1 LKIIL
6 EAWSDPTPGD
16 RSTGWRR
23 WFGFFWAAFF
33 SVTGSGATWQP
44 DGCHVYPGESIQES
58 LEQAARN
65 PTNKV
70 VKVHAGV
77 YQPDSKRQALIW
89 FNRLHDGVRL
99 EAVGEV
105 TLTAANP
112 DLADPKSS
120 AYPAVVNHVVF
131 FGDGVSSR
139 TVMQGFK
146 LTGANHFLT
155 KDPPE
160 VEVDASLPRGLF
172 YYADGGAVKIFGA
185 SYPTLRALQIV
196 NNYAS
201 PCAGGVSVEHAG
213 HGGGTSPSA
222 VVLENCIFRDNH
234 AQITGAAV
242 DLLPGSSAV
251 ISNCLFVGN
260 VANLGVNYISDN
272 KAAPE
277 FTNSAP
283 LTVFP
288 GSRVTVLNSTFTGN
302 RNGVEDLGQQS
313 IYQNCLF
320 WRNSLGGAFY
330 EGQRYELNA
339 AGNAKVVGCF
349 FGGPV
354 LDPNHVISQTKNK
367 VSAVPDPMFDAHFQA
382 KAAEYENV
390 GFRHVD
396 R

>member
-1 LKIIL
+1 MKVPVRP
-6 EAWSDPTPGD
+6 SSHPSP
-16 RSTGWRR
+16 GWRAG
-23 WFGFFWAAFF
+23 FGFLYTLWLPLISFA
-33 SVTGSGATWQP
+33 ATWQP
-44 DGCHVYPGESIQES
+44 DGGHVYPGESIQEA

-70 VKVHAGV
+70 VRVHAGV

-131 FGDGVSSR
+131 FGNGVSSR
-139 TVMQGFK
+139 TVIQGFK

-160 VEVDASLPRGLF
+160 VDVDASLPRGLF

-185 SYPTLRALQIV
+185 AYPTLRDLQIE

-213 HGGGTSPSA
+213 HGGRTSSSA
-222 VVLENCIFRDNH
+222 VVMENCIFRNNR

-242 DLLPGSSAV
+242 DLLPGSSAI

-260 VANLGVNYISDN
+260 IANLGVNYISEN

-288 GSRVTVLNSTFTGN
+288 SSRVTVLNCTFTGN
-302 RNGVEDLGQQS
+302 RNGAEDLGQQS

-320 WRNSLGGAFY
+320 WKNSLSGAFY
-330 EGQRYELNA
+330 EGQRYELSVG
-339 AGNAKVVGCF
+339 GNAQVAGCF

-354 LDPNHVISQTKNK
+354 LDPNLEISQTKNK
-367 VSAVPDPMFDAHFQA
+367 VFAVVDPLFDARFQA
-382 KAAEYENV
+382 KAAEYENI
-390 GFRHVD
+390 GFRPVG

>member
-6 EAWSDPTPGD
+6 NASFDPEPK
-16 RSTGWRR
+16 WRR
-23 WFGFFWAAFF
+23 GFGCL
-33 SVTGSGATWQP
+33 VTALFAVTCSGVTWQT
-44 DGCHVYPGESIQES
+44 DGCHVYPGESIQEA
-58 LEQAARN
+58 LEQAARS

-77 YQPDSKRQALIW
+77 YRPDSKRQALIW
-89 FNRLHDGVRL
+89 FNRLHDGIHL
-99 EAVGEV
+99 EAVGAV

-112 DLADPKSS
+112 DLAEPVSPS
-120 AYPAVVNHVVF
+120 YPAVVNHVVF
-131 FGDGVSSR
+131 FGNGVSAR
-139 TVMQGFK
+139 TVLQGFK

-160 VEVDASLPRGLF
+160 VEVDTSLPRGLF

-185 SYPTLRALQIV
+185 SYPTLRDLQIV
-196 NNYAS
+196 DNYAS

-222 VVLENCIFRDNH
+222 VLLENCIFRNNR

-242 DLLPGSSAV
+242 DLLPGSSAI

-260 VANLGVNYISDN
+260 IANLGVNNISKN
-272 KAAPE
+272 NPATE

-288 GSRVTVLNSTFTGN
+288 NSRATVLNSTFTGN
-302 RNGVEDLGQQS
+302 RNGAEDLGQQS

-320 WRNSLGGAFY
+320 WKNSLSGAFY
-330 EGQRYELNA
+330 EGNRYELDL
-339 AGNAKVVGCF
+339 AGNAQVVGCF

-354 LDPNHVISQTKNK
+354 LDPNHVISQSKNTMFIG
-367 VSAVPDPMFDAHFQA
+367 VDPRFDAHFQP
-382 KAAEYENV
+382 KAAEYEKV
-390 GFRHVD
+390 GFRPVSQ
-396 R
+396 

>member
-1 LKIIL
+1 LKIFL
-6 EAWSDPTPGD
+6 EARSDPGP
-16 RSTGWRR
+16 RWRQ
-23 WFGFFWAAFF
+23 WFGFFSAAFF
-33 SVTGSGATWQP
+33 AVTCSGATWQA
-44 DGCHVYPGESIQES
+44 DGCHVYPGEGIQEA
-58 LEQAARN
+58 LDRAARN

-70 VKVHAGV
+70 VRVHAGV

-99 EAVGEV
+99 EAVGDV

-131 FGDGVSSR
+131 FGNGVSSR

-146 LTGANHFLT
+146 LTGANHFVT

-160 VEVDASLPRGLF
+160 VEADASLPRGLF

-185 SYPTLRALQIV
+185 SYPTLRDLQIV

-201 PCAGGVSVEHAG
+201 PCAGGVSVEHGG
-213 HGGGTSPSA
+213 HGGGPSPSA
-222 VVLENCIFRDNH
+222 VVLENCIFRNNR

-242 DLLPGSSAV
+242 DLLPGSAAV

-260 VANLGVNYISDN
+260 IANLGVNYISEN

-288 GSRVTVLNSTFTGN
+288 GSRVIVLNSTFTGN

-320 WRNSLGGAFY
+320 WKNALGGAFY
-330 EGQRYELNA
+330 EGQPYELDLG
-339 AGNAKVVGCF
+339 GNAQVVGCF

-354 LDPNHVISQTKNK
+354 RDPNHVISKSKNK
-367 VSAVPDPMFDAHFQA
+367 AFAVLDPGFDAFFRA

-390 GFRHVD
+390 GFHPVGR
-396 R
+396 

>member
-6 EAWSDPTPGD
+6 EAGSDQSP
-16 RSTGWRR
+16 RWRL
-23 WFGFFWAAFF
+23 WFGLFLTTLFEI
-33 SVTGSGATWQP
+33 TCSGAAWQP
-44 DGCHVYPGESIQES
+44 DGWHVYPGESIQES

-65 PTNKV
+65 PTNKI

-105 TLTAANP
+105 TLTAANH
-112 DLADPKSS
+112 DLADPESL

-131 FGDGVSSR
+131 FGNGVSAR
-139 TVMQGFK
+139 TVLQGFK
-146 LTGANHFLT
+146 LTGANHFVT
-155 KDPPE
+155 KNPPE
-160 VEVDASLPRGLF
+160 VEADASLPRSLF

-185 SYPTLRALQIV
+185 SYPTLRDLQIV

-201 PCAGGVSVEHAG
+201 PCAGGVSVEHSG

-222 VVLENCIFRDNH
+222 VVLENCIFRNNR
-234 AQITGAAV
+234 AQITGAAI
-242 DLLPGSSAV
+242 DLLPGSSAI

-260 VANLGVNYISDN
+260 MANLGINYISEN

-288 GSRVTVLNSTFTGN
+288 SSRVTVLNSTFTGN

-320 WRNSLGGAFY
+320 WKNSLSGAFY
-330 EGQRYELNA
+330 EGQRYELDA
-339 AGNAKVVGCF
+339 RGNAQVIGCC

-354 LDPNHVISQTKNK
+354 LDPNRVISLSKNK
-367 VSAVPDPMFDAHFQA
+367 VAALADPLFDAHFQA
-382 KAAEYENV
+382 KAPEYENV
-390 GFRHVD
+390 GFRPVG

>member
-1 LKIIL
+1 MKTIL
-6 EAWSDPTPGD
+6 EAWCDPGP
-16 RSTGWRR
+16 RWRR
-23 WFGFFWAAFF
+23 WLVLFLLP
-33 SVTGSGATWQP
+33 TCSGATWQP

-70 VKVHAGV
+70 VRVHAGV

-131 FGDGVSSR
+131 FGNGVSSR

-160 VEVDASLPRGLF
+160 VDVDGSLPRGLF
-172 YYADGGAVKIFGA
+172 YYADGGAIKIFGA
-185 SYPTLRALQIV
+185 SYPTLRDLQIV

-201 PCAGGVSVEHAG
+201 PCAGGVSIEHLG
-213 HGGGTSPSA
+213 HGEGTSPSA
-222 VVLENCIFRDNH
+222 VLLQNCIFRNNR

-242 DLLPGSSAV
+242 DLLPGSSAI

-260 VANLGVNYISDN
+260 IANLGVNYISEN
-272 KAAPE
+272 KTAPE

-288 GSRVTVLNSTFTGN
+288 SSRVTVLNSTFTGN

-320 WRNSLGGAFY
+320 WKNSLSGAFY
-330 EGQRYELNA
+330 EGRRYELNVA
-339 AGNAKVVGCF
+339 SNAQVAGCF

-354 LDPNHVISQTKNK
+354 LDPNHAISRSNNK
-367 VSAVPDPMFDAHFQA
+367 ILTVVDPRFDAQFQA
-382 KAAEYENV
+382 RAAEYENV
-390 GFRHVD
+390 GYRSVG

>member
-1 LKIIL
+1 M
-6 EAWSDPTPGD
+6 
-16 RSTGWRR
+16 
-23 WFGFFWAAFF
+23 FVAAFF
-33 SVTGSGATWQP
+33 AVPCSGATWQP
-44 DGCHVYPGESIQES
+44 DGWHVYPGESIQES
-58 LEQAARN
+58 LEQAALN

-70 VKVHAGV
+70 VRVHAGV

-112 DLADPKSS
+112 DLADPESS
-120 AYPAVVNHVVF
+120 TYPAVVNHVVF
-131 FGDGVSSR
+131 FGNGVSSR
-139 TVMQGFK
+139 TVIQGFK
-146 LTGANHFLT
+146 LTGANHFVT

-185 SYPTLRALQIV
+185 SYPTLRDLQIV

-201 PCAGGVSVEHAG
+201 LCAGGVSVEHLG
-213 HGGGTSPSA
+213 QGGGTSPSA
-222 VVLENCIFRDNH
+222 VVFENCTFRNNR

-242 DLLPGSSAV
+242 DLLPGSSAMM
-251 ISNCLFVGN
+251 SNCLFVGN
-260 VANLGVNYISDN
+260 IANLGVNYISEN
-272 KAAPE
+272 KTAPE

-302 RNGVEDLGQQS
+302 RNGAEDLGQQS
-313 IYQNCLF
+313 LYQNCLF
-320 WRNSLGGAFY
+320 WKNSIGEAFY
-330 EGQRYELNA
+330 EGQRYELDVRGQA
-339 AGNAKVVGCF
+339 RVVGCV

-354 LDPNHVISQTKNK
+354 LDPNRVISRTNNK
-367 VSAVPDPMFDAHFQA
+367 ISAVADPVFDARFQA
-382 KAAEYENV
+382 RAAEYENV
-390 GFRHVD
+390 GFRPVS

>member
-1 LKIIL
+1 MC
-6 EAWSDPTPGD
+6 
-16 RSTGWRR
+16 
-23 WFGFFWAAFF
+23 
-33 SVTGSGATWQP
+33 SGATWQP
-44 DGCHVYPGESIQES
+44 DGWHVYPGESIQES
-58 LEQAARN
+58 LDQAARN
-65 PTNKV
+65 PTNKI

-89 FNRLHDGVRL
+89 FNRLHDGIRL

-131 FGDGVSSR
+131 FGNGVSGR
-139 TVMQGFK
+139 TVIQGFK

-160 VEVDASLPRGLF
+160 VEADASLPRGLF

-185 SYPTLRALQIV
+185 SYPTLRDLQIV

-213 HGGGTSPSA
+213 QGGGTSPSA
-222 VVLENCIFRDNH
+222 VVLENCIFRNNR
-234 AQITGAAV
+234 AQVTGAAV
-242 DLLPGSSAV
+242 DLLPGSSAI

-260 VANLGVNYISDN
+260 IANLGINYISEN

-288 GSRVTVLNSTFTGN
+288 GARVTVLNSTFTGN
-302 RNGVEDLGQQS
+302 RNGAEDLGEKS

-320 WRNSLGGAFY
+320 WKNSLGGAFY
-330 EGQRYELNA
+330 EGQRYELDA
-339 AGNAKVVGCF
+339 RGNAHVAGCF

-354 LDPNHVISQTKNK
+354 LDPNRVISRSKNK
-367 VSAVPDPMFDAHFQA
+367 LFALADPLFDAHFQA
-382 KAAEYENV
+382 KAVEYENV
-390 GFRHVD
+390 GFRPVG

>member
-1 LKIIL
+1 
-6 EAWSDPTPGD
+6 
-16 RSTGWRR
+16 
-23 WFGFFWAAFF
+23 
-33 SVTGSGATWQP
+33 
-44 DGCHVYPGESIQES
+44 
-58 LEQAARN
+58 
-65 PTNKV
+65 
-70 VKVHAGV
+70 V

-131 FGDGVSSR
+131 FGNGVSSR
-139 TVMQGFK
+139 TLIQGFK

-160 VEVDASLPRGLF
+160 VEADASLPRGLF
-172 YYADGGAVKIFGA
+172 YYADGGAIKIFGA
-185 SYPTLRALQIV
+185 SYPTLRDLQIV

-201 PCAGGVSVEHAG
+201 PCAGGVSIEHAG

-222 VVLENCIFRDNH
+222 VVLENCIFRNNR

-242 DLLPGSSAV
+242 DLLPGSSAT

-260 VANLGVNYISDN
+260 IANLGVNYISDN

-288 GSRVTVLNSTFTGN
+288 SSRVIVLNSTFTGN

-313 IYQNCLF
+313 IYRNCLF
-320 WRNSLGGAFY
+320 WKNSLGGAFY
-330 EGQRYELNA
+330 EGQRYELNIGA
-339 AGNAKVVGCF
+339 NAQVAGCF
-349 FGGPV
+349 FAGPV

-367 VSAVPDPMFDAHFQA
+367 VFGVVDPMFDAHFQP

-390 GFRHVD
+390 GFRPVG

>member
-1 LKIIL
+1 MKTIL
-6 EAWSDPTPGD
+6 EAWCDPIVWGVT
-16 RSTGWRR
+16 S
-23 WFGFFWAAFF
+23 FFA
-33 SVTGSGATWQP
+33 VTCSGATWQQ

-70 VKVHAGV
+70 VRVHAGV

-131 FGDGVSSR
+131 FGNGVSSR

-160 VEVDASLPRGLF
+160 VDVDGSLARGLF
-172 YYADGGAVKIFGA
+172 YYADGGAIKIFGA
-185 SYPTLRALQIV
+185 SYPTLRDLQIV

-201 PCAGGVSVEHAG
+201 PCAGGVSIEHLG
-213 HGGGTSPSA
+213 HGEGTSPFA
-222 VVLENCIFRDNH
+222 VVLQNCIFRNNR

-242 DLLPGSSAV
+242 DLLPGSSAI

-260 VANLGVNYISDN
+260 IANLGVNYVSEN

-302 RNGVEDLGQQS
+302 RNGVEDLGQHS

-320 WRNSLGGAFY
+320 WKNSLAGAFY
-330 EGQRYELNA
+330 EGQPYELNVG
-339 AGNAKVVGCF
+339 GNAQIAGCF

-354 LDPNHVISQTKNK
+354 LDPNHVISRSKNK
-367 VSAVPDPMFDAHFQA
+367 VFAVVDPVFDAHFQA

-390 GFRHVD
+390 GYHAVGR
-396 R
+396 

>member
-1 LKIIL
+1 MRTSFELWDATAK
-6 EAWSDPTPGD
+6 
-16 RSTGWRR
+16 RR
-23 WFGFFWAAFF
+23 RRFGIFWPALLAAMC
-33 SVTGSGATWQP
+33 SGATWQP

-77 YQPDSKRQALIW
+77 YRPDSKRQALIW
-89 FNRLHDGVRL
+89 FNRSHDGVRL

-112 DLADPKSS
+112 DLADRNSP
-120 AYPAVVNHVVF
+120 AYPAVVNHVVY
-131 FGDGVSSR
+131 FGNGVSSR

-160 VEVDASLPRGLF
+160 VDVDASLPRGLF

-185 SYPTLRALQIV
+185 SYPTLRGLEIV

-201 PCAGGVSVEHAG
+201 PCAGGVSIEHAG
-213 HGGGTSPSA
+213 HGGGTNQAA
-222 VVLENCIFRDNH
+222 VVMENCIFLNNR
-234 AQITGAAV
+234 AQITGAAI
-242 DLLPGSSAV
+242 DLLPGSSAM
-251 ISNCLFVGN
+251 IRNCLFVGN
-260 VANLGVNYISDN
+260 IANLGINYISDN

-302 RNGVEDLGQQS
+302 RNGAEDLGRQS
-313 IYQNCLF
+313 VYQNCLF
-320 WRNSLGGAFY
+320 WKNSLSGAFY
-330 EGQRYELNA
+330 EGTRYELNVH
-339 AGNAKVVGCF
+339 GNAQVVGCF

-354 LDPNHVISQTKNK
+354 LDPSHVISLTKNK
-367 VSAVPDPMFDAHFQA
+367 AYAVVDPMFDAHFQP
-382 KAAEYENV
+382 KAPEYENV
-390 GFRHVD
+390 GFRPPMKFNPP
-396 R
+396 

>member
-1 LKIIL
+1 MTVHPKMRI
-6 EAWSDPTPGD
+6 AGRWS
-16 RSTGWRR
+16 
-23 WFGFFWAAFF
+23 GFFFTTFF
-33 SVTGSGATWQP
+33 SATCSGATLQP
-44 DGCHVYPGESIQES
+44 DGFHVYPGESIQES

-65 PTNKV
+65 PTNKAV
-70 VKVHAGV
+70 RVHAGV
-77 YQPDSKRQALIW
+77 YPPDSKRQALIW

-120 AYPAVVNHVVF
+120 AYPAVVNHVVY
-131 FGDGVSSR
+131 FGNGVSSR

-160 VEVDASLPRGLF
+160 VDVDTSLPRGLF

-185 SYPTLRALQIV
+185 SYPTLRDLQIE

-213 HGGGTSPSA
+213 LGGKTSSSA
-222 VVLENCIFRDNH
+222 VVLENCTFRNNR

-242 DLLPGSSAV
+242 DLLPGSSAI

-260 VANLGVNYISDN
+260 VANLGVNYISEN

-320 WRNSLGGAFY
+320 WKNSLGGAFY
-330 EGQRYELNA
+330 QGERYELNVG
-339 AGNAKVVGCF
+339 GNAQVVGCLL
-349 FGGPV
+349 GGPV
-354 LDPNHVISQTKNK
+354 LDPNHLISRTKNK
-367 VSAVPDPMFDAHFQA
+367 VFAGVDPAFDGRFQA
-382 KAAEYENV
+382 TAAEYENV
-390 GFRHVD
+390 GFRPAG

>member
-1 LKIIL
+1 VRNIL
-6 EAWSDPTPGD
+6 EAWSDPSD
-16 RSTGWRR
+16 RWRR
-23 WFGFFWAAFF
+23 WLGFFLTAFF
-33 SVTGSGATWQP
+33 ATTCSGATWQG
-44 DGCHVYPGESIQES
+44 DGCHVYPGENIQES

-70 VKVHAGV
+70 VRVHAGV
-77 YQPDSKRQALIW
+77 YPPDSKRQALIW

-120 AYPAVVNHVVF
+120 AYPAVVNHVVY
-131 FGDGVSSR
+131 FGNGISAR

-146 LTGANHFLT
+146 ITGANHFFT

-172 YYADGGAVKIFGA
+172 YYADGGAVKIFGE
-185 SYPTLRALQIV
+185 SYPTLRDLQIE

-213 HGGGTSPSA
+213 HGGSSRSSA
-222 VVLENCIFRDNH
+222 VVLENCIFRNNR
-234 AQITGAAV
+234 AQITGAAI
-242 DLLPGSSAV
+242 DLLPGSSAI

-260 VANLGVNYISDN
+260 ISNLGVNYISDN

-302 RNGVEDLGQQS
+302 RNGAEDLGQQS
-313 IYQNCLF
+313 VYKNCLF
-320 WRNSLGGAFY
+320 WKNSVRGAFY
-330 EGQRYELNA
+330 EGQRYELNVGGDA
-339 AGNAKVVGCF
+339 QVVGCF
-349 FGGPV
+349 FGGTV
-354 LDPNHVISQTKNK
+354 LDPNHVISQKSNK
-367 VSAVPDPMFDAHFQA
+367 LLAVVEPMFDAHFQA

-390 GFRHVD
+390 GFRPVG

>member
-1 LKIIL
+1 L
-6 EAWSDPTPGD
+6 T
-16 RSTGWRR
+16 
-23 WFGFFWAAFF
+23 AF
-33 SVTGSGATWQP
+33 SAVACSGATWQP
-44 DGCHVYPGESIQES
+44 DGWHVYPGQSIQES
-58 LEQAARN
+58 LEHAARS

-70 VKVHAGV
+70 VRVHAGV

-131 FGDGVSSR
+131 FGNGVSSR

-146 LTGANHFLT
+146 LTGANHFVT

-185 SYPTLRALQIV
+185 SFPTLRDLQIA

-201 PCAGGVSVEHAG
+201 PCAGGVSVEHLG
-213 HGGGTSPSA
+213 QGGGTSQSA
-222 VVLENCIFRDNH
+222 VVLENCTFRNNR
-234 AQITGAAV
+234 AQISGAAV
-242 DLLPGSSAV
+242 DLLPGSSAI

-260 VANLGVNYISDN
+260 IANLGVNYISEN

-277 FTNSAP
+277 FTNSAAV
-283 LTVFP
+283 TVFP
-288 GSRVTVLNSTFTGN
+288 GSRVSVLNSTFTGN
-302 RNGVEDLGQQS
+302 RNGVEDLGVQS

-320 WRNSLGGAFY
+320 WKNSLGGAFY
-330 EGQRYELNA
+330 EGQRYELA
-339 AGNAKVVGCF
+339 VGAQAQVVGCI

-354 LDPNHVISQTKNK
+354 LDPNQAISRTKNK
-367 VSAVPDPMFDAHFQA
+367 LSAVVDPAFDAHFQA

-390 GFRHVD
+390 GFRPVS